1 MKFASIITKLD
12 ILSGASKSHSE
23 SWSHLDFAGEYN
35 SRLSKN
41 FFGELYD
48 MFSFCG
54 IESAIGFQ
62 IDGEKV
68 DKSEFTEE
76 LYDGG
81 VWGVHINKLVW
92 LDLLDEND
100 IAHTFFYDINS
111 FVNWIKNSS
120 PFDEDYPLNKHHFH
134 IIVNGLQ
141 NSFGGPNFI
150 VNNSDSINKNQIKN
164 YFFPTSNIIETSI
177 RITCNSEYI
186 IAPLKHIVT
195 NGCVDNVSQ
204 FFFRNAIKVLLAS
217 IGNEITKEKKI
228 AIKGYRCIV
237 EEIGGDTFDI
247 NILYNYHQNLLD
259 VVKWI
264 YESEETCTLKKKLFV
279 ERISLDLVTRTSL
292 FDGLY
297 PILLDASSQAKEQ
310 YSYVIYDRKDDYQK
324 ELKEI
329 LKDIKNVTD
338 LLSLKIRNIL
348 GNLLRD
354 VLAALILI
362 GITLFSKVQE
372 IENLSEN
379 QLICYVFRAFGIYF
393 VGSVILQSIFDYIDI
408 KRSIKELDYWKNVT
422 RSYITSARFDE
433 YKKQTIGK
441 RFKNMIPFYLVI
453 VLLYI
458 VISIGC
464 FNYLSVMETVLPPFS
479 DENKEPLELYDKQK
493 QDIINANI
501 EYSND
506 TII

>member
-48 MFSFCG
+48 MFSFYG
-54 IESAIGFQ
+54 MESAIGFKL
-62 IDGEKV
+62 DGEKV

-76 LYDGG
+76 LCDGG

-92 LDLLDEND
+92 LDIVDEND
-100 IAHTFFYDINS
+100 IAHTFFYYINS
-111 FVNWIKNSS
+111 FIDWIKNSS

-150 VNNSDSINKNQIKN
+150 VNNSDFINNDLIKN
-164 YFFPTSNIIETSI
+164 YVFPTSNIIETSI

-186 IAPLKHIVT
+186 VAPIKHIVT
-195 NGCVDNVSQ
+195 NGCVDSVSQ
-204 FFFRNAIKVLLAS
+204 FFYRNAIKVLLAS
-217 IGNEITKEKKI
+217 IGNEITKEKRI

-237 EEIGGDTFDI
+237 VEIGGDSFDI
-247 NILYNYHQNLLD
+247 NILDKYQRNLLD

-264 YESEETCTLKKKLFV
+264 YESEETCILKKKLFV
-279 ERISLDLVTRTSL
+279 ERISLDLDTQISL
-292 FDGLY
+292 FDGLQ
-297 PILLDASSQAKEQ
+297 PILSDASSQAKEQ
-310 YSYVIYDRKDDYQK
+310 YSYAIYDRKDAYQK

-362 GITLFSKVQE
+362 GITLFSKVHE
-372 IENLSEN
+372 IENLSDN
-379 QLICYVFRAFGIYF
+379 QLISYVFKAFGIYF
-393 VGSVILQSIFDYIDI
+393 ISSVILQSIFDYIDI
-408 KRSIKELDYWKNVT
+408 KRSIKELDCWKNVT
-422 RSYITSARFDE
+422 RSYITSSRFDE
-433 YKKQTIGK
+433 YKSQTIGK
-441 RFKNMIPFYLVI
+441 RFHNMVPFYLVI

-464 FNYLSVMETVLPPFS
+464 FNYLSVMETVLPPSSNDNEELLEFY
-479 DENKEPLELYDKQK
+479 DEQQ
-493 QDIINANI
+493 QDSINANI